1 MDSTQPPQYRRL
13 SRQGQVP
20 MSGSE
25 LPAYYPRHTHHH
37 HSPRREPTEHVFS
50 LADGRN
56 APWLTLKLRSSAKS
70 SKSLPTFFEK
80 EDIHGQIE
88 LTAERGDS
96 IQAITVLLSG
106 RIISGSSPNDTFVFL
121 HQTLPV
127 WSKSLDTPRVPSPSE
142 GASSTKLLGHCVWP
156 LSIPIPR
163 TADLPSGAG
172 DIRSYRLPETFL
184 ERYSK
189 VSVQYDLSVIV
200 SRGKLRSDNV
210 LKTAFGYI
218 PSTRPEPPSTL
229 RQLVYQEGLPL
240 PGPSAD
246 PEGWKTLRPVSS
258 RGLMFKSRPVEAR
271 CTLALAKPLCY
282 TRGSVLPV
290 HITIEGREPAVLD
303 VLSNPGSIS
312 AKLRRRVRFFKAAT
326 ATRKEVSWNES
337 VEDVGTAVWW
347 IPASHEACR
356 SDAHTRHL
364 EGEIPL
370 TKDLRP
376 SCEIA
381 HFSVSYYVVLCPF
394 TAANYSS
401 DGATL
406 VSEPVEIA
414 TMYAKGPR
422 PNAYAPPAYDAVP
435 NHADDL
441 TRQTLVP
448 GMSVYPF
455 PS

>member
-1 MDSTQPPQYRRL
+1 M
-13 SRQGQVP
+13 
-20 MSGSE
+20 
-25 LPAYYPRHTHHH
+25 
-37 HSPRREPTEHVFS
+37 
-50 LADGRN
+50 
-56 APWLTLKLRSSAKS
+56 
-70 SKSLPTFFEK
+70 
-80 EDIHGQIE
+80 
-88 LTAERGDS
+88 
-96 IQAITVLLSG
+96 
-106 RIISGSSPNDTFVFL
+106 
-121 HQTLPV
+121 
-127 WSKSLDTPRVPSPSE
+127 
-142 GASSTKLLGHCVWP
+142 
-156 LSIPIPR
+156 
-163 TADLPSGAG
+163 
-172 DIRSYRLPETFL
+172 
-184 ERYSK
+184 
-189 VSVQYDLSVIV
+189 
-200 SRGKLRSDNV
+200 
-210 LKTAFGYI
+210 
-218 PSTRPEPPSTL
+218 L

-303 VLSNPGSIS
+303 VLANPSSIS
-312 AKLRRRVRFFKAAT
+312 VKLRRRVRFFKAAT
-326 ATRKEVSWNES
+326 STRKEVSWNES

-347 IPASHEACR
+347 IPSPHEACR
-356 SDAHTRHL
+356 SDAYTRHL

-381 HFSVSYYVVLCPF
+381 HFSVSYSVVLCPF
-394 TAANYSS
+394 RAANYSS
-401 DGATL
+401 DGATM

-422 PNAYAPPAYDAVP
+422 PNAYAPPAYDAQP
-435 NHADDL
+435 THADDL
-441 TRQTLVP
+441 TRQALVP